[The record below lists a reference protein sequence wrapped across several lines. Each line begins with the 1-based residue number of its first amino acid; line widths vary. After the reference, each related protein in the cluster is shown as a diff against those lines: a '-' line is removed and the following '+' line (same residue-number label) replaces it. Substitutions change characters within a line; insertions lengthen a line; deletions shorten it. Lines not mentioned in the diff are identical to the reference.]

1 MHRKETKPKIEIM
14 KSVYLLCILSGL
26 ILLNSCTQTCGEHVN
41 RADEIIA
48 IENLLEQY
56 IIANENQDFD
66 LIHQIWSPESDI
78 ILYGTNSDEKLIGY
92 TNIRNAIKE
101 QFKLIEET
109 YISASDQYIQLN
121 SCGNTAWFA
130 ESLNYN
136 FMYDGEARSY
146 EGLRFTGVL
155 TKMDGNW
162 HFVQAHLSLPANVN
176 IGK

>member
-1 MHRKETKPKIEIM
+1 MRLIIFI
-14 KSVYLLCILSGL
+14 VVVSGL
-26 ILLNSCTQTCGEHVN
+26 FFLNSCTQTCADKVN

-56 IIANENQDFD
+56 IIANENQDFE
-66 LIHQIWSPESDI
+66 LIQQIWSPESDI
-78 ILYGTNSDEKLIGY
+78 VLYGTNSEDKLIGF

-109 YISASDQYIQLN
+109 YISASDQYIQIN

-136 FMYDGEARSY
+136 FMYNGEAQSY
-146 EGLRFTGVL
+146 EGMRFTGIL
-155 TKMDGNW
+155 TKVDGNW
-162 HFVQAHLSLPANVN
+162 RFVQAHLSLPGNVD
-176 IGK
+176 IGE